1 MGHKQLSQIE
11 RYQIFALRKEKFSIR
26 QIAQNLGRSPSTI
39 SRELCR
45 NQGLRGYRPL
55 QAHHKARTRA
65 KESRASNV
73 SRIEP
78 GTFAVVEALLKL
90 QWSPQQISK
99 RLSKDSDLRIS
110 HETIYRYVLK
120 DRRNGGMLYLNLR
133 RRHRKYQRRLGN
145 TNARGQIKNRRSIE
159 TRPACIETRAHTGH
173 WEGDT
178 VVGRQKKGKVL
189 VTLVE
194 RRSRFLVA
202 KMASAKSAK
211 EVAASIIEALQD
223 SASMVKTVT
232 FDNGKEF
239 SNHQDIAKAL
249 DCDVYF
255 ARPYHSWERGTNEN
269 TNGLLRQYF
278 PKGMSLDDVTDET
291 LQTIVNR
298 INKRPRRVLGYSTPE
313 EIFVRA
319 KNYQERKSRS
329 HNLNPV

>member
-1 MGHKQLSQIE
+1 MGHKQLSQVE
-11 RYQIFALRKEKFSIR
+11 RYQLSALRKENFSIR
-26 QIAQNLGRSPSTI
+26 QIAQNLRRSPSTI
-39 SRELCR
+39 SRELNR
-45 NQGLRGYRPL
+45 NRGLRGYRPL

-65 KESRASNV
+65 KEARSSNV
-73 SRIEP
+73 KRIEA
-78 GTFAVVEALLKL
+78 GLFSLVEALLKL
-90 QWSPQQISK
+90 QWSPQQISH
-99 RLSKDSDLRIS
+99 RLAKDYNLRIS
-110 HETIYRYVLK
+110 HETIYQHVLK
-120 DRRNGGMLYLNLR
+120 DRQNGGMLYLNLR

-145 TNARGQIKNRRSIE
+145 ANARGQIKNRRSIE
-159 TRPACIETRAHTGH
+159 TRPTCIETRAHTGH

-178 VVGRQKKGKVL
+178 VVGRQKKGKEL

-202 KMASAKSAK
+202 KLASEKSAK
-211 EVAASIIEALQD
+211 EVAASIIEGLQD

-291 LQTIVNR
+291 LQKIVNR
-298 INKRPRRVLGYSTPE
+298 LNNG
-313 EIFVRA
+313 
-319 KNYQERKSRS
+319 KSRPQTRYNDGRATAS
-329 HNLNPV
+329 G

>member
-1 MGHKQLSQIE
+1 
-11 RYQIFALRKEKFSIR
+11 
-26 QIAQNLGRSPSTI
+26 
-39 SRELCR
+39 
-45 NQGLRGYRPL
+45 
-55 QAHHKARTRA
+55 
-65 KESRASNV
+65 
-73 SRIEP
+73 
-78 GTFAVVEALLKL
+78 
-90 QWSPQQISK
+90 
-99 RLSKDSDLRIS
+99 
-110 HETIYRYVLK
+110 
-120 DRRNGGMLYLNLR
+120 MLYLNLR

-145 TNARGQIKNRRSIE
+145 ANARGQIKNRRSIE
-159 TRPACIETRAHTGH
+159 TRPTCIETRAHTGH

-202 KMASAKSAK
+202 KLASEKSAK
-211 EVAASIIEALQD
+211 EVAASIIEGLQD

-291 LQTIVNR
+291 LQKIVNR
-298 INKRPRRVLGYSTPE
+298 LNNG
-313 EIFVRA
+313 
-319 KNYQERKSRS
+319 KSRPQTRYNDGRATAS
-329 HNLNPV
+329 G

>member
-1 MGHKQLSQIE
+1 MGHKQLSQVE
-11 RYQIFALRKEKFSIR
+11 RYQLSALRKENFSIR
-26 QIAQNLGRSPSTI
+26 QIAQNLRRSPSTI
-39 SRELCR
+39 SRELNR
-45 NQGLRGYRPL
+45 NRGLRGYRPL

-65 KESRASNV
+65 KEARSSNV
-73 SRIEP
+73 KRIEA
-78 GTFAVVEALLKL
+78 GLFSLVEALLKL
-90 QWSPQQISK
+90 QWSPQQISH
-99 RLSKDSDLRIS
+99 RLAKDYNLRIS
-110 HETIYRYVLK
+110 HETIYQHVLK
-120 DRRNGGMLYLNLR
+120 DRQNGGMLYLNLR

-145 TNARGQIKNRRSIE
+145 ANARGQIKNRRSIE
-159 TRPACIETRAHTGH
+159 TRPTCIETRAHTGH

-202 KMASAKSAK
+202 KLASEKSAK
-211 EVAASIIEALQD
+211 EVAASIIEGLQD

-291 LQTIVNR
+291 LQKIVNR
-298 INKRPRRVLGYSTPE
+298 LNNG
-313 EIFVRA
+313 
-319 KNYQERKSRS
+319 KSRPQTRYNDGRATAS
-329 HNLNPV
+329 G

>member
-1 MGHKQLSQIE
+1 MGHKQLSQVE
-11 RYQIFALRKEKFSIR
+11 RYQLSALRKENFSIR
-26 QIAQNLGRSPSTI
+26 QIAQNLRRSPSTI
-39 SRELCR
+39 SRELNR
-45 NQGLRGYRPL
+45 NRGLRGYRPL

-65 KESRASNV
+65 KEARSSNV
-73 SRIEP
+73 KRIEA
-78 GTFAVVEALLKL
+78 GLFSLVEALLKL
-90 QWSPQQISK
+90 QRSPQQISH
-99 RLSKDSDLRIS
+99 RLAKDYNLRIS
-110 HETIYRYVLK
+110 HETIYQHVLK
-120 DRRNGGMLYLNLR
+120 DRQNGGMLYLNLR

-145 TNARGQIKNRRSIE
+145 ANARGQIKNRRSIE
-159 TRPACIETRAHTGH
+159 TRPTCIETRAHTGH

-202 KMASAKSAK
+202 KLASEKSAK
-211 EVAASIIEALQD
+211 EVAASIIEGVQD

-291 LQTIVNR
+291 LQKIVNR
-298 INKRPRRVLGYSTPE
+298 LNNG
-313 EIFVRA
+313 
-319 KNYQERKSRS
+319 KSRPQTRYNDGRATAS
-329 HNLNPV
+329 G